1 MQSDLR
7 LLLLAS
13 GLNLRE
19 ENLHE
24 VVLEAPVGQ
33 RRRIDVE
40 VGATVFEVKRDL
52 RVGNVRTDA
61 VAQLAGYVA
70 DRVQETGARYAGVL
84 TDGAEWHLY
93 HLDAGELS
101 LVSSFTLTSTSGLDD
116 LIIWLDGVLATAEA
130 IIPTPATVA
139 RRLGASSPAH
149 ALDVADLT
157 ALYERHA
164 KHPGVALK
172 RSLWAKL
179 LTTALGTAF
188 SDEDS
193 LFIEH
198 TLLVISAEIIGHA
211 VIGFD
216 PRTRTSA
223 PPRSSVDSSSARPR
237 FGASSKRT
245 FSTGSWKS
253 PAGLPSSPRWRD
265 VWLGSTGA
273 TSSTT

>member
-93 HLDAGELS
+93 HLDAGETFPRVVLHPNEH
-101 LVSSFTLTSTSGLDD
+101 FRSG
-116 LIIWLDGVLATAEA
+116 
-130 IIPTPATVA
+130 
-139 RRLGASSPAH
+139 
-149 ALDVADLT
+149 
-157 ALYERHA
+157 
-164 KHPGVALK
+164 
-172 RSLWAKL
+172 
-179 LTTALGTAF
+179 
-188 SDEDS
+188 
-193 LFIEH
+193 
-198 TLLVISAEIIGHA
+198 
-211 VIGFD
+211 
-216 PRTRTSA
+216 
-223 PPRSSVDSSSARPR
+223 
-237 FGASSKRT
+237 
-245 FSTGSWKS
+245 
-253 PAGLPSSPRWRD
+253 
-265 VWLGSTGA
+265 
-273 TSSTT
+273 